1 MPLEGWATK
10 EGGSFKSLKKRWFH
24 LDGANLCYAK
34 AKGEKDLG
42 QINIKNAGV
51 IQESTR
57 RKNKAGTYWFEIP
70 TPSRTY
76 FVATETEAE
85 RKQWMEALS
94 AAHRQLNPERYK
106 GDDKVTPD
114 DFEVLKLIG
123 QGSFGRVLQV
133 RKKNTGEI
141 YAMKVLEKAK
151 IIAQGEEKHTMAER
165 NILTKLKHPFLVN
178 LNYAF
183 QTNEQLHFV
192 LDFVNGGELFFH
204 LQNERRFSEERVRFN
219 ASEILL
225 ALEHLHNAGVI
236 YRDLKPENLLLT
248 DQGHIVMTDFGLAKE
263 GMFSY
268 DAKTDTFCGTPEY
281 LAPEVLLG
289 NGYGKAVDWWSFGC
303 LVYEMLSGLPP
314 FYSQNVQDMY
324 KRILSDKLIFAKE
337 VSPEAKELITALLT
351 KDPERRVADPN
362 VLKRYKF
369 FEAIDWDALYNKKIP
384 PPFVPQVSGKN
395 DISMID
401 PSFTEQ
407 RATLSAGSDDPPLTA
422 SQQKTAEFENF
433 TFVKPPTN

>member
-1 MPLEGWATK
+1 
-10 EGGSFKSLKKRWFH
+10 
-24 LDGANLCYAK
+24 
-34 AKGEKDLG
+34 
-42 QINIKNAGV
+42 V
-51 IQESTR
+51 
-57 RKNKAGTYWFEIP
+57 
-70 TPSRTY
+70 
-76 FVATETEAE
+76 
-85 RKQWMEALS
+85 
-94 AAHRQLNPERYK
+94 
-106 GDDKVTPD
+106 D

-133 RKKNTGEI
+133 KKKNTGEI

-151 IIAQGEEKHTMAER
+151 IIAQGEVQHTMAER

-178 LNYAF
+178 LNYSF

-204 LQNERRFSEERVRFN
+204 LQNERRFPEDRVRFY
-219 ASEILL
+219 AAEILL

-351 KDPERRVADPN
+351 KDPERRAADPN

-369 FEAIDWDALYNKKIP
+369 FESVNWDALYNKQVP
-384 PPFVPQVSGKN
+384 PPFVPPVSGKG

-407 RATLSAGSDDPPLTA
+407 RATLSAGSDEPSLTA
-422 SQQKTAEFENF
+422 SQQKSADFENF
-433 TFVKPPTN
+433 TFAAPKAGGEHK